1 MVSPYR
7 FLRMAAGE
15 PSSRFP
21 HALEGSVAISNETA
35 CGTRNPMCESGAPH
49 ESHVGCSW
57 QRAGR
62 TGSAGVSVA
71 AGRFTSPGCG
81 GRTALRSTKR
91 MAVIDAKRKTL
102 THWTNVE
109 SRSVRNLYPRPKRGS
124 RKRSSTLRPRRMAG
138 NNDQTTSTV
147 RNKNTKNHE
156 RCNHQDDHEKRLLD
170 ECGVLH
176 TASWRTERDF

>member
-1 MVSPYR
+1 VVSPYR

-21 HALEGSVAISNETA
+21 HALDGSVAISNEAA
-35 CGTRNPMCESGAPH
+35 CDTRNAMCESGAPH

-81 GRTALRSTKR
+81 GSTALRSTKR
-91 MAVIDAKRKTL
+91 IAVASLK
-102 THWTNVE
+102 H
-109 SRSVRNLYPRPKRGS
+109 
-124 RKRSSTLRPRRMAG
+124 STW
-138 NNDQTTSTV
+138 N
-147 RNKNTKNHE
+147 
-156 RCNHQDDHEKRLLD
+156 
-170 ECGVLH
+170 CGFNGK
-176 TASWRTERDF
+176 EQEY